1 MVILFTAQ
9 ICPGAAWC
17 GFKRDLSGNGR
28 SPVTAT
34 FSGASSLVSL
44 WSVSLSGATGI
55 YSGPAVRDVT
65 GDGIPDIVV
74 GDDDGHVKCF
84 NGPDGTVHWNRTLGS
99 YVYSTP
105 AIADLDGDP
114 STMEVAVLVGS
125 TLYVLNG
132 SDGSTVWNRSLSGYS
147 YNGSPRITDLNAD
160 GYVDV
165 VVATSSG
172 VYAFRGNDGTPV
184 WSSSDAV
191 AISTVPAI
199 ADVNHDGYPDVIVSD
214 DSYSRLVALSGLDG
228 SALWTVYISSSYPNS
243 PAVEDIDG
251 DGAYDIVVATEDYMY
266 RVDEDGTV
274 LWNRYIGMYFS
285 SDAHESPVI
294 GWDINGDGVKDVFQS
309 GYSTSPALKAISG
322 SDGSTIWNNYSLVE
336 THGAAPITVGEFE
349 MSNPGYEI
357 LYNDHYGVLNVI
369 DAASGSVL
377 WTYTYGSGPFG
388 SGYSVL
394 ADVNG
399 DTCVDFVL
407 RGEYDSPVMSV
418 FTSSVYGT
426 CRAGWDDP
434 TTVGENSE
442 RYALS
447 VSGHR
452 GYLLISGKG
461 RYEIFNSTGRLVKK
475 GTLKESKVVRLPAG
489 TYVVGT
495 GKRKFKVVVY

>member
-1 MVILFTAQ
+1 MFVLFTAQ
-9 ICPGAAWC
+9 ICPGAGWC
-17 GFKRDLSGNGR
+17 GFKRDISGNGR

-34 FSGASSLVSL
+34 FSGVSSLVPL
-44 WSVSLSGATGI
+44 WSISLSGATGI

-74 GDDDGHVKCF
+74 GDDYGNVKCF
-84 NGPDGTVHWNRTLGS
+84 NGHDGTVHWNRTLGS
-99 YVYSTP
+99 YVYATP
-105 AIADLDGDP
+105 AIADMDGDP
-114 STMEVAVLVGS
+114 STMEIAVLVGS

-132 SDGSTVWNRSLSGYS
+132 VDGSTVWNRSLSGYS
-147 YNGSPRITDLNAD
+147 YNGSPRISDLNAD

-172 VYAFRGNDGTPV
+172 VYAFRGNDGTPL

-191 AISTVPAI
+191 AISTVPAV

-214 DSYSRLVALSGLDG
+214 DSYDRLVALNGLDG
-228 SALWTVYISSSYPNS
+228 SALWTVYISGSYPNS

-251 DGAYDIVVATEDYMY
+251 DGAYDVVVSTGDYMY
-266 RVDEDGTV
+266 RVNEDGTV
-274 LWNRYIGMYFS
+274 LWNQYIGMSFS

-294 GWDINGDGVKDVFQS
+294 GWDITGDGVKDIFQS
-309 GYSTSPALKAISG
+309 GYYDPELRAINGATG
-322 SDGSTIWNNYSLVE
+322 SVIWTNSSLVE

-357 LYNDHYGVLNVI
+357 LYNDHDGRLNVI

-407 RGEYDSPVMSV
+407 RGEYDSPIMAV

-434 TTVGENSE
+434 TAVDESSE
-442 RYALS
+442 KYAVS
-447 VSGHR
+447 VSGRR
-452 GYLLISGKG
+452 GHVLLSGTG
-461 RYEIFNSTGRLVKK
+461 RYEIFNSTGRLVKRGILK
-475 GTLKESKVVRLPAG
+475 GKKKVSLPAG
-489 TYVVGT
+489 TYVVVI
-495 GKRKFKVVVY
+495 GKRNFKVMVY